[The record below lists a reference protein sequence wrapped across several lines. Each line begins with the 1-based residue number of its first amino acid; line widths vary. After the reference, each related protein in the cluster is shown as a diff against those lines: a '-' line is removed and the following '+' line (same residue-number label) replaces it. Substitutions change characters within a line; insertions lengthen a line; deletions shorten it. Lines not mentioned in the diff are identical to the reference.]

1 MSPALL
7 ARLSELKHFN
17 YIKDSGGDM
26 TTHQQYLQ
34 TDCKVLDGSDTIAVY
49 AFMAGTVGC
58 IWGGVNYMPHECVR
72 LYDLVQA
79 GDIAGAMALWQK
91 MLPSLLHIWTND
103 YMQCIVR
110 AAHHRGYGLGNVR
123 RPLRPLSVEAEAA
136 MLATLQP
143 LL

>member
-7 ARLSELKHFN
+7 ARLSELKNFN